1 MAVSLDCKKM
11 QEACRGKSSL
21 FGSDTQITHRRL
33 VVLQL
38 QAFVKV
44 ADADLL
50 KRPLTFS
57 LKSHTHRSHRSR
69 SRFQNL
75 LDKTWW
81 AKRLHKSFG
90 NFTRDRNWA
99 SGAFVA
105 NTPVPSG
112 YELVGA
118 VRNENAALWRIY
130 QVSKEVIRLDCTK
143 PLKEAPFKK
152 WAPLTMEA
160 AKGLDWGDLNFCED
174 ANEWLLF
181 HASIPE
187 AELSL
192 AGDTVTAV

>member
-1 MAVSLDCKKM
+1 MSGVDQRAEIRFSSHISTLVLKEVRSVDHHFHCELVAVLYNMAMSHNFRPNPSNPKILVLFMSF
-11 QEACRGKSSL
+11 GGSL

-81 AKRLHKSFG
+81 AKRLH
-90 NFTRDRNWA
+90 
-99 SGAFVA
+99 
-105 NTPVPSG
+105 
-112 YELVGA
+112 
-118 VRNENAALWRIY
+118 
-130 QVSKEVIRLDCTK
+130 
-143 PLKEAPFKK
+143 
-152 WAPLTMEA
+152 
-160 AKGLDWGDLNFCED
+160 
-174 ANEWLLF
+174 LLF
-181 HASIPE
+181 PP
-187 AELSL
+187 
-192 AGDTVTAV
+192 